1 MNHREKEKLFKT
13 LFDAYYERLY
23 YAAATILGDQMVAE
37 DIIEDVFEH
46 YWERINDDAIYNS
59 PSYAYF
65 LRMVYNRCG
74 DHVRHQKVHNR
85 FRDYYISHHTEGP
98 MHDDEL
104 LEERI
109 AIIQKVR
116 KEMPEKT
123 RRIMDLCYF
132 ENKQYKEVAEI
143 VGLSKDSVRMHII
156 KALGLLRDAFS
167 VKKRKRP

>member
-46 YWERINDDAIYNS
+46 YWERINDDAISNS

-74 DHVRHQKVHNR
+74 DHVRPTTD
-85 FRDYYISHHTEGP
+85 FATTISH
-98 MHDDEL
+98 
-104 LEERI
+104 
-109 AIIQKVR
+109 IIQKVR
-116 KEMPEKT
+116 CTTTNFLKRE
-123 RRIMDLCYF
+123 
-132 ENKQYKEVAEI
+132 
-143 VGLSKDSVRMHII
+143 
-156 KALGLLRDAFS
+156 LR
-167 VKKRKRP
+167 